1 MGCRVSIKRTAIC
14 REGILMEQKYL
25 LVNVENNVAVV
36 TFHRPEALNALNS
49 AVLEELDQIVDA
61 LAADPAVR
69 VIVFTG
75 EGKSFIAGADLDELG
90 NARGFEVM
98 EYSRRG
104 RDLFR
109 KIELLPKATI
119 AAVNGYAFGGGFE
132 FLLCCDI
139 RIACEKASLA
149 MPEVTFGITPGFNGT
164 KRLPREIGLAK
175 AKELLFTGRRI
186 KVEEALELGV
196 LNQVTDMEGFWPA
209 VMAMADQIADN
220 SATSVELIKMAVT
233 SGMDAG
239 FDVAKEVEM
248 GYMAAAFGTRDQI
261 EGYAA
266 FKQKR
271 KPIYR

>member
-1 MGCRVSIKRTAIC
+1 MGP
-14 REGILMEQKYL
+14 KYL
-25 LVNVENNVAVV
+25 LVSVENNVAVV

-186 KVEEALELGV
+186 KAEEALELGV

-248 GYMAAAFGTRDQI
+248 GYMAAAFGTKDQI

>member
-49 AVLEELDQIVDA
+49 AVLEELDQVVDA

-186 KVEEALELGV
+186 KAEEALELGV

>member
-186 KVEEALELGV
+186 KAEEALELGV

>member
-1 MGCRVSIKRTAIC
+1 MTGKKAACRK
-14 REGILMEQKYL
+14 GIAMDAKYL
-25 LVNVENNVAVV
+25 LIRVENNVAVV

-49 AVLEELDQIVDA
+49 AVLIELDRVIDA
-61 LAADPAVR
+61 LAANPEVR

-90 NARGFEVM
+90 NARGLEVM

-139 RIACEKASLA
+139 RIACDTAILA

-175 AKELLFTGRRI
+175 AKELLFTGRRV
-186 KVEEALELGV
+186 KAQEGLELGI
-196 LNQVTDMEGFWPA
+196 LNQVTDQESFWRT
-209 VMAMADQIADN
+209 VMALANQIADN
-220 SATSVELIKMAVT
+220 SATAVELIKTAVIA
-233 SGMDAG
+233 GMDAG

-248 GYMAAAFGTRDQI
+248 GYMAAAFGTKDQI
-261 EGYAA
+261 EGYTA

-271 KPIYR
+271 KPVYR